1 VPVFSLCGRPG
12 SGPGVEESGMPRRK
26 VAEKRE
32 VLPDPVYGSKLVTK
46 FVNSMTAK
54 GKRSTGERL
63 FYGSM
68 RLIEERTKMD
78 AQKLFKQAMDNV
90 KPVVEVKSR
99 RVGGATYQVPVEVRP
114 DRRTSLALRWII
126 GFARKRTEKNMQER
140 LAAELIE
147 AANNRGASVKK
158 REDTH
163 KMAEANKAFA
173 HYRW

>member
-1 VPVFSLCGRPG
+1 
-12 SGPGVEESGMPRRK
+12 MPRRK
-26 VAEKRE
+26 VAEKRD
-32 VLPDPVYGSKLVTK
+32 VLADPVFNSKHVTK
-46 FVNSMTAK
+46 FVNAMMRQ
-54 GKRSTGERL
+54 GKRSTAERV
-63 FYGSM
+63 FYGCM
-68 RLIEERTKMD
+68 RLMEDRTKMD
-78 AQKLFKQAMDNV
+78 AQKLFKQALDNV
-90 KPVVEVKSR
+90 KPVLEVKSR

-114 DRRTSLALRWII
+114 DRRTALALRWII
-126 GFARKRTEKNMQER
+126 GFARKRSEKSMQER